1 MLTAFVCSDSLVVIM
16 SVSDTVVQNQSCH
29 SRETT
34 YPVIDAHAGVCKKV
48 FLIVC
53 SISLNRD
60 QYLFQVGVPFQVNA
74 ERPLEEVYADIKE
87 ILQG

>member
-1 MLTAFVCSDSLVVIM
+1 MWAALIVRSDSVIM

-48 FLIVC
+48 FRIIC
-53 SISLNRD
+53 SIS
-60 QYLFQVGVPFQVNA
+60 
-74 ERPLEEVYADIKE
+74 E
-87 ILQG
+87 INIYFKLAFRFR

>member
-1 MLTAFVCSDSLVVIM
+1 MWAAFVCSDSVVVIM

-48 FLIVC
+48 FRIVC

-60 QYLFQVGVPFQVNA
+60 QYLFQVGIPFQVNA